1 MKYITEIHKRRSI
14 RLPGYDYAQN
24 GAYFLTLCTK
34 NREPLFGEIVANG
47 VSPDSVCSRML
58 QNEFGDIVASEW
70 LKSASIRS
78 EIALGEFVIMPNHF
92 HGIIL
97 IRGRGDRP
105 VAPTEKQPGPRS
117 KSVGALIAG
126 FKSVVTRRINII
138 RQTPRVPVWQRNYYD
153 HIIKDVNE
161 LRKIQAYIQNNPR
174 NWLNDEDNP
183 VNYH

>member
-47 VSPDSVCSRML
+47 VYPNHGFARMV
-58 QNEFGDIVASEW
+58 QNEFGAIVASEW
-70 LKSASIRS
+70 LKSAEIRS
-78 EIALGEFVIMPNHF
+78 EIAMGEFVIMPNHF

-97 IRGRGDRP
+97 IRCRGDRP
-105 VAPTEKQPGPRS
+105 VAPTGNQPGPKP
-117 KSVGALIAG
+117 KSVGAFVAG
-126 FKSVVTRRINII
+126 FKSTVTQRINSI
-138 RQTPRVPVWQRNYYD
+138 RQTPRVPVWQRNYYE
-153 HIIKDVNE
+153 HIIRDEND
-161 LRKIQAYIQNNPR
+161 LRKIQKYIQDNPC